1 VNRDHISDDFRTD
14 IINWCQY
21 NYGNNLVALA
31 LFDPSSVDG
40 SYPRSDINVLMVVNI
55 APEDTRERYELVT
68 EMLMQNIAGDR
79 SLACRVQTIGELN
92 MLAEL
97 ELPLLDIYLRDMEI
111 LYDPD
116 KFLENERNKL
126 K

>member
-1 VNRDHISDDFRTD
+1 M
-14 IINWCQY
+14 
-21 NYGNNLVALA
+21 
-31 LFDPSSVDG
+31 
-40 SYPRSDINVLMVVNI
+40 LMVVNM

-68 EMLMQNIAGDR
+68 EMLMQNIAGDN

-97 ELPLLDIYLRDMEI
+97 ELPLLEIYLRDMEI

-116 KFLENERNKL
+116 KFLQNEQNKL

>member
-1 VNRDHISDDFRTD
+1 MNRDQISNDFRTD

-31 LFDPSSVDG
+31 VFDPSSVDA
-40 SYPRSDINVLMVVNI
+40 SYPRSDINVLMVVNM
-55 APEDTRERYELVT
+55 APEDARERYELVT
-68 EMLMQNIAGDR
+68 EMVMQNIAGDI
-79 SLACRVQTIGELN
+79 SLACRVQTTGEMT
-92 MLAEL
+92 MLGEL
-97 ELPLLDIYLRDMEI
+97 ELPLLDIYLRDMEV
-111 LYDPD
+111 LYDPN

>member
-1 VNRDHISDDFRTD
+1 VNREQISDDFRRD

-31 LFDPSSVDG
+31 LFEPSSVDA
-40 SYPRSDINVLMVVNI
+40 SYPRSDINVLMVVNM

-68 EMLMQNIAGDR
+68 EMLMQNIAHNK
-79 SLACRVQTIGELN
+79 SLTCRVQTIGELN

-116 KFLENERNKL
+116 GFLENERNKL
-126 K
+126 N

>member
-1 VNRDHISDDFRTD
+1 MHRDQISDDFRRD

-31 LFDPSSVDG
+31 VFDPSSVDV
-40 SYPRSDINVLMVVNI
+40 SYPSSDINMLMVVNM

-68 EMLMQNIAGDR
+68 EMLMQNIAGDN

-97 ELPLLDIYLRDMEI
+97 ELPLLEIYLRDMEI

-116 KFLENERNKL
+116 KFLQNEQNKL